1 MLSLELS
8 LNDVEEMYRVGRVR
22 EEEVED
28 YIRRWN
34 EKLRFTMAV
43 LRDGRIREYE
53 AMEVDNFQLCDRCLL
68 EILHD

>member
-1 MLSLELS
+1 MLSSMLS
-8 LNDVEEMYRVGRVR
+8 LNDVDEMYRNGRLT

-43 LRDGRIREYE
+43 LRDGRIRNVLRKGE
-53 AMEVDNFQLCDRCLL
+53 R
-68 EILHD
+68 